1 MKKILSL
8 VLAVAL
14 CLSLL
19 TTSAF
24 AVDEHEKDYL
34 DKQVQLVVDNLQK
47 FYEDK
52 PRRAIHTVTPE
63 LSGRKPGHLFEDP
76 VEVLGGAEAGFYRD
90 VRHLIIAVFQQFL
103 CLADADVVQVRQH

>member
-24 AVDEHEKDYL
+24 AVDEQEKDYL
-34 DKQVQLVVDNLQK
+34 D
-47 FYEDK
+47 
-52 PRRAIHTVTPE
+52 
-63 LSGRKPGHLFEDP
+63 
-76 VEVLGGAEAGFYRD
+76 
-90 VRHLIIAVFQQFL
+90 
-103 CLADADVVQVRQH
+103 

>member
-34 DKQVQLVVDNLQK
+34 DKQVQLVADNL
-47 FYEDK
+47 
-52 PRRAIHTVTPE
+52 A
-63 LSGRKPGHLFEDP
+63 
-76 VEVLGGAEAGFYRD
+76 EVL
-90 VRHLIIAVFQQFL
+90 
-103 CLADADVVQVRQH
+103 

>member
-1 MKKILSL
+1 MNQRA
-8 VLAVAL
+8 VLAGAL

-47 FYEDK
+47 ISMAK
-52 PRRAIHTVTPE
+52 A
-63 LSGRKPGHLFEDP
+63 LW
-76 VEVLGGAEAGFYRD
+76 
-90 VRHLIIAVFQQFL
+90 
-103 CLADADVVQVRQH
+103 